1 MEIKY
6 KLEDKELKKFIMN
19 KENKLR
25 IIQLR
30 KNIKEKKLDEQG
42 EDELKDYENELM
54 LLKKELSESKKRKK
68 FKVKLANPEN
78 NLIINRNEELR
89 KFEFN
94 YIKI

>member
-78 NLIINRNEELR
+78 NLIINNKTNGRR
-89 KFEFN
+89 FKKTT
-94 YIKI
+94 IRR